1 MPNTIL
7 AIDQGTSSTRAIIFD
22 IRGNILKMS
31 AHTHGQSSIV
41 SDDNEVLSRVEQDG
55 EEIWRNTLSVCR
67 EVCSDSNI
75 NDIIAVGIT
84 NQRETLVTWDAVTN
98 ALLAPVIVWQDRR
111 SADLCRQWIEAG
123 LEPWV
128 QQKTGLLLDPYF
140 SATKMV
146 WLLQHDANLQSL
158 VQQKRL
164 RFGTIDTFLLWRLTA
179 GKSYATDVTNA
190 SRTLLM
196 NLRSLQWDEELLS
209 FFGIDRSC
217 LPEIK
222 ESTADFGTIEKE
234 LLGRALPIT
243 AMIGDQ
249 QAALVG
255 QACFKP
261 GMAKSTYGTGC
272 FLLINTGDKPV
283 YSQHRLLTT
292 IAYSAKG
299 QRAYG
304 LEGSIFAAGVCMQ
317 WLRDTLKLIEN
328 PDDAEHWARQ
338 IDDTGGV
345 YLVPAFTGLGAPYW
359 DPWARGAIVGLT
371 RHTGIAHI
379 IRAALEAVCY
389 QTADL
394 LATIALDGA
403 VIHELRVDGGMTVN
417 TWLLQFLADIVD
429 CAIKKPHVI
438 ETTALG
444 AAYLAGLQVGIY
456 DSLEAIA
463 DLWHEEKTYKPE
475 MTASK
480 RDHLYQGWR
489 LAVRRV
495 LVT

>member
-22 IRGNILKMS
+22 SRGNILRKAQLIHEQTS
-31 AHTHGQSSIV
+31 VIN
-41 SDDNEVLSRVEQDG
+41 DDNEVLSRVEQDG

-67 EVCSDSNI
+67 EVCVGEAINNI
-75 NDIIAVGIT
+75 VAVGIT
-84 NQRETLVTWDAVTN
+84 NQRETLVTWDAVTSE
-98 ALLAPVIVWQDRR
+98 LLAPVIVWQDRR
-111 SADLCRQWIEAG
+111 SADLCLQWIDAG
-123 LEPWV
+123 LESWV

-140 SATKMV
+140 SATKMH
-146 WLLQHDANLQSL
+146 WLLQHDAKLRTL
-158 VQQKRL
+158 AEQKRV
-164 RFGTIDTFLLWRLTA
+164 RFGTIDTFLLWRLTG

-196 NLRSLQWDEELLS
+196 NLQSLQWDEELLS

-222 ESTADFGTIEKE
+222 ESTANFGTIEKE
-234 LLGRALPIT
+234 LLGKALPIA
-243 AMIGDQ
+243 AMVGDQ

-255 QACFKP
+255 QACFEP

-283 YSQHRLLTT
+283 YSKHRLLTT
-292 IAYSAKG
+292 VAYSAKG
-299 QRAYG
+299 QCAYG

-317 WLRDTLKLIEN
+317 WLQDTLKFIEN
-328 PDDAEHWARQ
+328 ANDAEHWARQ

-379 IRAALEAVCY
+379 VRAALEAVCY

-394 LATIALDGA
+394 LATMALEGA

-417 TWLLQFLADIVD
+417 TWLLQFLADILH
-429 CAIKKPHVI
+429 CTIKKPQVI

-456 DSLEAIA
+456 DNLQAIA
-463 DLWHEEKTYKPE
+463 DLWHEEKTYHPE

-480 RDHLYQGWR
+480 REHLYQGWR
-489 LAVRRV
+489 QSVRRV
-495 LVT
+495 LTT

>member
-1 MPNTIL
+1 MPKTIL

-22 IRGNILKMS
+22 SRGNIVKMS
-31 AHTHGQSSIV
+31 AHTHGQSSMV
-41 SDDNEVLSRVEQDG
+41 GAESEVLGLVEQDG
-55 EEIWRNTLSVCR
+55 EEIWKNTLHACR
-67 EVCSDSNI
+67 EVCADDHIDNVV
-75 NDIIAVGIT
+75 AVGIT
-84 NQRETLVTWDAVTN
+84 NQRETLATWDAETHE
-98 ALLAPVIVWQDRR
+98 LLAPVIVWQDRR
-111 SADLCRQWIEAG
+111 SADLCKQWIEAG

-140 SATKMV
+140 SATKMH
-146 WLLQHDANLQSL
+146 WLLQNNTHLQSL
-158 VQQKRL
+158 IQQKRL
-164 RFGTIDTFLLWRLTA
+164 RFGTIDTFLLWRLTG

-196 NLRSLQWDEELLS
+196 NLRTLQWDEELLS

-217 LPEIK
+217 LPEIQ
-222 ESTADFGTIEKE
+222 ESTADFGVIEKE
-234 LLGRALPIT
+234 LLGKALPIT
-243 AMIGDQ
+243 AMVGDQ

-255 QACFKP
+255 QACFQP

-272 FLLINTGDKPV
+272 FLLIHTGDKPV

-292 IAYSAKG
+292 VAYSAKG
-299 QRAYG
+299 ERAYG

-317 WLRDTLKLIEN
+317 WLRDTLKFIDN
-328 PDDAEHWARQ
+328 ANDAEHWARQ
-338 IDDTGGV
+338 MDDTGGV

-394 LATIALDGA
+394 LATMSLEGA
-403 VIHELRVDGGMTVN
+403 NINELRVDGGMTAN
-417 TWLLQFLADIVD
+417 TWLLQFLADILN
-429 CAIKKPHVI
+429 CTIKKPHVI

-444 AAYLAGLQVGIY
+444 AAYLAGLQAGIY
-456 DSLEAIA
+456 ENLQAIA
-463 DLWHEEKTYKPE
+463 ALWSEEKSYQPE
-475 MTASK
+475 MTVSK
-480 RDHLYQGWR
+480 RDRLYQGWR

>member
-1 MPNTIL
+1 MLKTIL

-22 IRGNILKMS
+22 TQGNILRIS
-31 AHTHGQSSIV
+31 SHTHEQSSIV
-41 SDDNEVLSRVEQDG
+41 SDDNEVLSLVEQDG
-55 EEIWRNTLSVCR
+55 EEIWRNTLSACR
-67 EVCSDSNI
+67 EVCAESDI

-84 NQRETLVTWDAVTN
+84 NQRETLVTWDALTHE
-98 ALLAPVIVWQDRR
+98 LLAPVIVWQDRR
-111 SADLCRQWIEAG
+111 SAELCQQWIDVG

-146 WLLQHDANLQSL
+146 WLLQHDAKLQAL
-158 VQQKRL
+158 AQQKRL
-164 RFGTIDTFLLWRLTA
+164 RFGTIDTFLLWRFTA

-196 NLRSLQWDEELLS
+196 NLQTLQWDEELLS
-209 FFGIDRSC
+209 FFNIDHSC

-234 LLGRALPIT
+234 LLGKALPIS
-243 AMIGDQ
+243 ALIGDQ

-292 IAYSAKG
+292 VAYSAKG
-299 QRAYG
+299 HRAYG
-304 LEGSIFAAGVCMQ
+304 LEGSIFAAGACMQ
-317 WLRDTLKLIEN
+317 WLQDTLKFIAN
-328 PDDAEHWARQ
+328 ANDAEHWAKQ
-338 IDDTGGV
+338 IEDTGGV

-394 LATIALDGA
+394 LATMALEGA

-417 TWLLQFLADIVD
+417 TWLLQFLADILD
-429 CAIKKPHVI
+429 CSIKRPHVI

-444 AAYLAGLQVGIY
+444 AAYLAGLQAGIY
-456 DSLEAIA
+456 DDLQAIA
-463 DLWHEEKTYKPE
+463 DLWHEEKSYQPA